1 MKEVKKRTAQVENSN
16 LILNQKKDELHY
28 LNKNLEIKVK
38 DEIEKNLNV
47 KLDDSAELGSFVDI
61 NSETINL
68 SEYK

>member
-1 MKEVKKRTAQVENSN
+1 MIKIKQILYKDKK
-16 LILNQKKDELHY
+16 L
-28 LNKNLEIKVK
+28 K